1 MKIKMIL
8 AAGVLLFCGC
18 ASEPGFKGKGDLCG
32 LVIDENNRPVRDFVV
47 YNSCGARPSLTNET
61 GIFVFYD
68 LPSGDYYL
76 SGEKKN
82 FLKIEETFYRFND
95 RSKIIVLQTRSF
107 NSVILNAE
115 ELLQLNQFDEAADL
129 LKNVCCEAN
138 SPEEE
143 FFEKYVAKIQEV
155 KNEKVN

>member
-47 YNSCGARPSLTNET
+47 
-61 GIFVFYD
+61 
-68 LPSGDYYL
+68 L
-76 SGEKKN
+76 SFGRKEKL
-82 FLKIEETFYRFND
+82 FKIEETFYRFND